1 MAQFIGKWKDD
12 CSTYTNYDQF
22 AKESGIPDELIEK
35 FRNAKNTVEFKR
47 DGEYW
52 ICDTSSDV
60 IPSKC
65 YKFKPSEEVV
75 TTGPMGKGL
84 KFTVTIDSDSKMTMK
99 EQSELM
105 GWKTVTVV
113 REIKG
118 DKMMTTMVLDNG
130 TEMTAEMTKC

>member
-1 MAQFIGKWKDD
+1 MAQFIGKWKGDGT
-12 CSTYTNYDQF
+12 SYKNYDKF
-22 AKESGIPDELIEK
+22 AKESGLTDELIEK

-47 DGEYW
+47 EGEYW
-52 ICDTSSDV
+52 VLDTSSD
-60 IPSKC
+60 ITPNKS
-65 YKFKPSEEVV
+65 YKFKPLEEVV
-75 TTGPMGKGL
+75 TTGPMGKGV

-105 GWKTVTVV
+105 GWKTITVV

-118 DKMMTTMVLDNG
+118 DKMIATMILESG